1 MKTTVVV
8 ILTVFLSACSD
19 TTTQQR
25 FTNCVT
31 VAERVALDTTS
42 PEALSALAIFSDEDE
57 KSEARAQA
65 ESELETQRA
74 VFMTAAHEQRMVLAF
89 TKVNRFAER
98 YIDAYGKCREI
109 DSGEG

>member
-8 ILTVFLSACSD
+8 ILAMFLSACSD
-19 TTTQQR
+19 TGTQQR
-25 FTNCVT
+25 FTNCVS
-31 VAERVALDTTS
+31 VAERVALDSTS

-74 VFMTAAHEQRMVLAF
+74 VFVTAAHEQRMVLAL
-89 TKVNRFAER
+89 TKVNRFSER
-98 YIDAYGKCREI
+98 YTDAYAKCREI
-109 DSGEG
+109 DAGEG

>member
-1 MKTTVVV
+1 MKPVLIV
-8 ILTVFLSACSD
+8 ILALILSACSD
-19 TTTQQR
+19 TGSQQR
-25 FTNCVT
+25 FTDCLS
-31 VAERVALDTTS
+31 VAERVALDSTS

-57 KSEARAQA
+57 KSEAREQA

-98 YIDAYGKCREI
+98 YVDAYAKCREI
-109 DSGEG
+109 DAGQG